1 MRTLSVQWKIT
12 LLAGF
17 CLLVTSLSLIGFSVY
32 NAVSNQQVIKNQ
44 SAESVIKKSQQLL
57 KTRAQLNSTEIS
69 EYLSEATYRAEM
81 LSSTALFLKK
91 NSEDNFGESEAL
103 RTALNEMVRKS
114 VLDFPTIE
122 GAYLVFKPNALDAE
136 DSNYVN
142 AAYVGSNDVGRFAP
156 YWRAKDAGQDA
167 ANEVLTEQQLA
178 DAANR
183 ERFACPINEGS
194 ACVTSPRVV
203 NHATEQ
209 FLATSISLPIF
220 VDNET
225 IGFYGIDLKLTPLL
239 EIAKDSD
246 SSLFNGEGKIFIIS
260 LDGTLIASDDD
271 ALTVGQPFAGS
282 SVSKDKLSSLLSS
295 KKVESLWSDD
305 GLWMTVFAPIT
316 VANQTWGVI
325 FEMPRSSV
333 LKDADQLDSVITAQ
347 VESGVKVE
355 LLAGLLF
362 AVLGLTVIAY
372 TASRIVKPIREVV
385 VRLNDIADGEGD
397 LTQRLDVQSQDE
409 IGQLA
414 HGFNKFLDKLQST
427 ISQVI
432 ATTHSVAETTE
443 QAKITAVETRR
454 SSEAQFK
461 EVDLVATASEEMTQ
475 TASLVVHNAENAVDA
490 AEQANESARIGQ
502 QVIKTSEAEMLN
514 LVNTMNRAVP
524 IVEDLARN
532 NVNIT
537 DILEVIEGIS
547 EQTNLLALNAAIEA
561 ARAGE
566 QGRGFAVVADEVRNL
581 ASRTHA
587 SVGEIRTVIEKVE
600 KGTRDVVNAIQE
612 GNSLANG
619 TASHVQQAVSE
630 LNKIFDA
637 ISAISDMNT
646 QIVKAAEE
654 QQTVSAEVNQ
664 NVANIRDLSAQILE
678 QAGESEAVGTEIS
691 VLSKQQQSLVNQFKV
706 N

>member
-32 NAVSNQQVIKNQ
+32 NAVTNQQVIKNQ
-44 SAESVIKKSQQLL
+44 SAESVINKSQQLL

-69 EYLSEATYRAEM
+69 EYLSEAIYRAEM

-122 GAYLVFKPNALDAE
+122 GAYLVFKPNALDSE

-142 AAYVGSNDVGRFAP
+142 ADYVGSNDIGRFAP
-156 YWRAKDAGQDA
+156 YWRSADDGQNA
-167 ANEVLTEQQLA
+167 VNEVLTEKLLS
-178 DAANR
+178 DNENS
-183 ERFACPINEGS
+183 ERFSCPINDGN
-194 ACVTSPRVV
+194 ACVTSPRLISQG
-203 NHATEQ
+203 TEQ
-209 FLATSISLPIF
+209 FLATSISVPIV
-220 VDNET
+220 VDEEV
-225 IGFYGIDLKLTPLL
+225 IGFYGIDLKLDPLL
-239 EIAKDSD
+239 VIAKDSD

-260 LDGTLIASDDD
+260 LDGTLIASDDQ
-271 ALTVGQPFAGS
+271 ALAIGQPFGGS
-282 SVSKDKLSSLLSS
+282 SVSKDKVSSLLSG
-295 KKVESLWSDD
+295 KKVESLWSED
-305 GLWMTVFAPIT
+305 GQWMTVFAPIT

-333 LKDADQLDSVITAQ
+333 LKDADELDSVITAQ

-385 VRLNDIADGEGD
+385 IRLNDIADGEGD

-427 ISQVI
+427 IRQVI
-432 ATTHSVAETTE
+432 ETTHSVADTTE
-443 QAKITAVETRR
+443 QAKITAGETRR
-454 SSEAQFK
+454 SSEAQFR

-475 TASLVVHNAENAVDA
+475 TASLVVHNAENAVHA

-502 QVIKTSEAEMLN
+502 EVIKTSEAEMLN

-581 ASRTHA
+581 ASRTQA

-637 ISAISDMNT
+637 ISAINDMNS

-678 QAGESEAVGTEIS
+678 QAGESEAVGAEIS
-691 VLSKQQQSLVNQFKV
+691 SLSKQQQALVNQFKV
-706 N
+706 S